1 MEILTEAQ
9 AAARIRSGWTIASAG
24 FVGAG
29 HAEAITSA
37 LEQRFLVT
45 GEPRNL
51 TLVYSAGQGDRAARG
66 VNHFGNPGMTRRI
79 VGGHWRSATRLGQL
93 ALDGDCEAYN
103 LPQGVMTHLYRA
115 IAGGKPGVL
124 TKIGLQT
131 FVDPRSELDDR
142 FQGGAINAR
151 AVEAD
156 HAARQAGQ
164 PVWVEAVRFRGDDYL
179 FYPSFP
185 IHCALIR
192 ATSAD
197 PNGNLSTHEEA
208 FHHELLSIAQAARNS
223 GGIVVAQ
230 VQRLVDRHDNLQAIH
245 VPGILVDA
253 VVVCSDP
260 ANHQMT
266 FGEAWNPAYFTPWQG
281 HHGTANAL
289 FGASAPASASAS
301 ASAPASAPG
310 FAPAPAFASLE
321 SSALPFAASRQISSS
336 LSPPVVLD
344 ARTIVQRRA
353 LMELVARRPRVV
365 NLGVGMP
372 AGVAGLAAAEAI
384 SGFTLTV
391 EAGPIG
397 GTPADGLSFGA
408 SSYPEAV
415 VDQPAQFDFYDG
427 GGIDLAFLGL
437 AELDAHGNVNVSR
450 FGEDGNMLIAG
461 VGGFI
466 NITQSAKALVF
477 MGTLTAGGLC
487 IAAMHGALQIITE
500 GRLKK
505 IVPAVAHLS
514 FNGPYVA
521 SLGIPVMYVTERAVF
536 AMHDGCLTL
545 TEIAPGID
553 LQRDVLD
560 QCGTPVKVSPDLRVM
575 DQRLFSPEPM
585 SWLRAAV
592 DH

>member
-1 MEILTEAQ
+1 MKILTEAQ
-9 AAARIRSGWTIASAG
+9 AAELVQSGWTVASAG

-37 LEQRFLVT
+37 LEKRFLET
-45 GEPRNL
+45 GAPRDL
-51 TLVYSAGQGDRAARG
+51 TLVYSAGQGDRATRG
-66 VNHFGNPGMTRRI
+66 VNHFGNPGMTRRV

-93 ALDGDCEAYN
+93 ALDGECEGYN

-131 FVDPRSELDDR
+131 FVDPRTERDAR
-142 FQGGAINAR
+142 FQGGAINDR
-151 AVEAD
+151 AVDAD
-156 HAARQAGQ
+156 RAARKAGG
-164 PVWVEAVRFRGDDYL
+164 PVWVEAVEFRGEDYL

-197 PNGNLSTHEEA
+197 ANGNLSTHEEA

-223 GGIVVAQ
+223 GGIVIAQ
-230 VQRLVDRHDNLQAIH
+230 VQRLVDRHENLQAVH

-260 ANHQMT
+260 ADHHMT
-266 FGEAWNPAYFTPWQG
+266 FGEVWNPAYFTPWRG
-281 HHGTANAL
+281 RRGTTAAWP
-289 FGASAPASASAS
+289 APSTSAPAPDTTT
-301 ASAPASAPG
+301 PAA
-310 FAPAPAFASLE
+310 
-321 SSALPFAASRQISSS
+321 ISMANSG
-336 LSPPVVLD
+336 LTGEAIIPTPVLD
-344 ARTIVQRRA
+344 ARLIVQRRA
-353 LMELVARRPRVV
+353 LIEVVARGPRVV

-372 AGVAGLAAAEAI
+372 AGVASLAAAENI

-450 FGEDGNMLIAG
+450 FGEDGNTLIAG

-477 MGTLTAGGLC
+477 MGTLTAGGLRVSATDGTLR
-487 IAAMHGALQIITE
+487 IEAE

-505 IVPAVAHLS
+505 IVSAVAHLS

-521 SLGIPVMYVTERAVF
+521 SLGIPVLYVTERAVF
-536 AMHDGCLTL
+536 AMRGSCLTL
-545 TEIAPGID
+545 IEIAPGID

-560 QCGTPVKVSPDLRVM
+560 QCGTPIKVAEDLRLM
-575 DQRLFSPEPM
+575 DHRLFLPSPM
-585 SWLRAAV
+585 SWLLKPS
-592 DH
+592 DC